1 MNKIVLN
8 FDYADWETSKEFFK
22 AVKNTIS
29 NREILGF
36 YIKATGTKI
45 PTDLDPID
53 KMEFEFEIKEDQLV
67 VTILYPTVW
76 WVVFVANELGSFGVS
91 LFIGYK
97 SSYMVFH

>member
-76 WVVFVANELGSFGVS
+76 
-91 LFIGYK
+91 
-97 SSYMVFH
+97 